1 MTVLGNAAMIAG
13 LVSAVLSAGFYYRSA
28 LRRGTSPSW
37 PRLFLL
43 ASTLFVVIASLSLLD
58 LILTHDYSAGYVYSY
73 SDNSLPVHYL
83 ISSFY
88 AGQEGSFLFWA
99 LCSGIIGILLY
110 RYTKKRGIESPVMG
124 VFMTVEAFLILLVVV
139 RSPFRTLWEMFPGA
153 PASPPPDGRGLN
165 PLLQNLWMV
174 IHPPVLFLGFAAMA
188 VPFSMSVAGLWKK
201 NAAMLSTHAFPWLLF
216 SVSVLG
222 LGIMLGA
229 YWAYGVLGWGGY
241 WGWDPVENSSLVPWL
256 TGVGLLHTLLAQRRT
271 NSYIRT
277 NFALALVSFLLVLYS
292 TFLTRSG
299 VLGDASVHAFTDP
312 GAQIYWL
319 LLSGLILVTV
329 LSAALLL
336 LRSRFFRPE
345 GKRSGLLTRETTLGW
360 GTITLLLSAAVVL
373 FGTSL
378 PILSKTR
385 VEPSFYDATNLPI
398 AVIIT
403 LLIGYSLFMQWEV
416 QDGSYTIRRSLTSLG
431 AAALSCIILL
441 FAGVQDA
448 GALLLIFTSLFAL
461 YVNVKIGAG
470 VARADWRSLGGKI
483 AHAGIALLLIGV
495 IVTGRFS
502 SKEHVSLPQY
512 TPRTVLG
519 RSMTYTGYRQL
530 PDGKIVFNISVV
542 SPGES
547 FRLSPGMSPGSDQ
560 GVLRTPDIASFLLH
574 DIYVSP
580 VGVETANA
588 SGASTNAVA
597 GPESLVID
605 ASIKPCI
612 NFLWGG
618 TLVMMA
624 GFLLAFLKRSKES

>member
-1 MTVLGNAAMIAG
+1 MTVLGNAVLVVGLISAIFSAG
-13 LVSAVLSAGFYYRSA
+13 LYYRSA
-28 LRRGTSPSW
+28 LRRGTSPAW
-37 PRLFLL
+37 PRLLL
-43 ASTLFVVIASLSLLD
+43 ATCTLSVILASLSLLYV
-58 LILTHDYSAGYVYSY
+58 IITHDYSVGYVYSY
-73 SDNSLPVHYL
+73 SDNSLPLHFL

-99 LCSGIIGILLY
+99 LCSGVIGILLY
-110 RYTKKRGIESPVMG
+110 RYTKRKGIESPVMA

-139 RSPFRTLWEMFPGA
+139 RSPFRTVWEMFPGA

-165 PLLQNLWMV
+165 PLLQNFWMV
-174 IHPPVLFLGFAAMA
+174 IHPPVLFIGFAAMA
-188 VPFSMSVAGLWKK
+188 VPFSMAVAGLWKK
-201 NAAMLSTHAFPWLLF
+201 DSAMLPGHAFPWLLF
-216 SVSVLG
+216 AVAVLG

-277 NFALALVSFLLVLYS
+277 NFALAIVSFLLVMYS

-319 LLSGLILVTV
+319 LLGGLIVLTV
-329 LSAALLL
+329 SGAALLL
-336 LRSRFFRPE
+336 LRSGFFRPE
-345 GKRSGLLTRETTLGW
+345 GKKRGLLTRETTLGW
-360 GTITLLLSAAVVL
+360 GTIALLLSAVVVL

-385 VEPSFYDATNLPI
+385 VESSFYDATNLPI
-398 AVIIT
+398 AVLIS

-416 QDGSYTIRRSLTSLG
+416 HDVFYTFKRSLTSLG
-431 AAALSCIILL
+431 AAALSCLILL
-441 FAGVQDA
+441 VAGVRDA

-461 YVNVKIGAG
+461 YVNVRIGAG

-483 AHAGIALLLIGV
+483 AHAGIALFLIGV

-519 RSMTYTGYRQL
+519 RSMTYTGYTQR

-542 SPGES
+542 APGES
-547 FRLSPGMSPGSDQ
+547 FRLSPVMSPGGEQ
-560 GVLRTPDIASFLLH
+560 GVLRTPDIASFVTQDL
-574 DIYVSP
+574 YVSP
-580 VGVETANA
+580 IGVETANA
-588 SGASTNAVA
+588 AGASTNADLS
-597 GPESLVID
+597 PESLVID
-605 ASIKPCI
+605 ASIKPGI
-612 NFLWGG
+612 NLLWGG
-618 TLVMMA
+618 TLVIMA
-624 GFLLAFLKRSKES
+624 GFVLAFVKRSKES